1 MVLLY
6 RQVLGCRYSNT
17 DTPWREVFV
26 IELKTPVEI
35 QRMHVTG
42 RFVAEVLSE
51 VGRLADVGVNLLD
64 LEHHVRGMI
73 ERSRAESCYWDY
85 APSFGRGPFRNVICL
100 SVNDAVLHGLPH
112 DYTLRDGDVLSADLA
127 VSVDGWVADS
137 ARTVVVGTAAEE
149 DLRIIRATEEA
160 LEAAIEVA
168 RPGNRLGD
176 ISAAI
181 WAVAR
186 DYGYPVN
193 TEFGGHG
200 IGRTMH
206 EGPHVSNKG
215 RAGRGL
221 TLRPG
226 LTLALEPWFARAT
239 DRIVYDADGWTIRS
253 ADGSRTAHSEHTVAI
268 TEDAPLVLTRRESEK
283 PATRAGSDGRLSTKD
298 A

>member
-1 MVLLY
+1 M
-6 RQVLGCRYSNT
+6 
-17 DTPWREVFV
+17 
-26 IELKTPVEI
+26 IELKTPAEI
-35 QRMHVTG
+35 QRMHVAG
-42 RFVAEVLSE
+42 RFVAEVLTE
-51 VGRLADVGVNLLD
+51 VGRLADVGVNLLE

-73 ERSRAESCYWDY
+73 ERRGAESCYWDY
-85 APSFGRGPFRNVICL
+85 SPSFGKGPFRNVICL

-112 DYTLRDGDVLSADLA
+112 DYALRDGDVLSADIA
-127 VSVDGWVADS
+127 VSIDGWVADS

-149 DLRIIRATEEA
+149 DLRIVRATEEA
-160 LEAAIEVA
+160 LEAAIEAA

-181 WAVAR
+181 WAVAC

-206 EGPHVSNKG
+206 EELHVSNKG
-215 RAGRGL
+215 RPGRGL
-221 TLRPG
+221 ALRPG
-226 LTLALEPWFARAT
+226 LTLALEPWFARTT
-239 DRIVYDADGWTIRS
+239 DRITYDADGWTIRS

-268 TEDAPLVLTRRESEK
+268 TEDGPLVLTRRESED
-283 PATRAGSDGRLSTKD
+283 PATRSAGRLAAQD